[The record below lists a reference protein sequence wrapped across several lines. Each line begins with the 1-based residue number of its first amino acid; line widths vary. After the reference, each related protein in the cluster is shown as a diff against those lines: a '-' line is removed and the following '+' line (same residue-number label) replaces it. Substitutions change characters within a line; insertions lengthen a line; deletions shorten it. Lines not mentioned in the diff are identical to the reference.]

1 MLWLEKYRPKSFAEI
16 TSHKYLVSLLQN
28 YDIENIPHLILYG
41 KNGSGKRTLLY
52 SLIKHL
58 YDDFPE
64 VKLKKSEVEISSDQK
79 IEIEYFESEEYIEI
93 NLSHYG
99 YKDKTIVQTFIKQMA
114 QTKPILEFLRPNKK
128 SNARIL
134 VIMNAEKLS
143 KDAQA
148 GLRRT
153 VEQYSSSFRIIL
165 VCEQLSTII
174 DPIKSRFLS
183 LRVNTFTYEEG
194 LTIVKRIFNEENISF
209 DEKLFKTIYEES
221 NGNLK
226 RILSLLETNHI
237 LLKDTKRKKL
247 EIIKNEWEQKIENTI
262 NLLIRDQNTQSIKN
276 AREDFYNL
284 ISSCI
289 PASVILQ
296 EMLRILS
303 KKVSFYIYKSL
314 IAKAAECEERIRIG
328 SKGILHLECFV
339 AYLVCLL
346 TKKEA

>member
-194 LTIVKRIFNEENISF
+194 LTIVK
-209 DEKLFKTIYEES
+209 
-221 NGNLK
+221 
-226 RILSLLETNHI
+226 
-237 LLKDTKRKKL
+237 
-247 EIIKNEWEQKIENTI
+247 
-262 NLLIRDQNTQSIKN
+262 
-276 AREDFYNL
+276 
-284 ISSCI
+284 
-289 PASVILQ
+289 
-296 EMLRILS
+296 
-303 KKVSFYIYKSL
+303 
-314 IAKAAECEERIRIG
+314 
-328 SKGILHLECFV
+328 
-339 AYLVCLL
+339 
-346 TKKEA
+346 